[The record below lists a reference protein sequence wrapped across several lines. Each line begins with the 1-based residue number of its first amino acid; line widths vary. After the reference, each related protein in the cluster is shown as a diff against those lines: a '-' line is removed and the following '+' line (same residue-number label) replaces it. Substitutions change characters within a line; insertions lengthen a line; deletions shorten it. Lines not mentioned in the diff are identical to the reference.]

1 MAIYCSNCGVE
12 LPDGVSFCDACGT
25 PVRGQGQGQGA
36 AAPVG
41 GTVGVSAGA
50 SAGNGFGSTSCPVC
64 GAAAMP
70 GEAFCDNCG
79 ASLMSPASGT
89 GASSGVSSP
98 SYGPPP
104 SYSSAPMGSGGAYGS
119 AAPAPASAPSR
130 QVHAS
135 LVITSP
141 PPPATI
147 QIPNRNELIVG
158 RSDPQ
163 SNSYPDVDLG
173 PYGGL
178 DLGVSRRHF
187 RLTRTGDTFYLED
200 LNAMNGSVVNGQ
212 RVPPYT
218 LHPLR
223 SGDRIVLGKLEMA
236 FEVV

>member
-25 PVRGQGQGQGA
+25 PVRGQGQSA

-41 GTVGVSAGA
+41 TIGAGGVAPT
-50 SAGNGFGSTSCPVC
+50 GNGLGTTSCPVC

-79 ASLMSPASGT
+79 ASLMSPAGT
-89 GASSGVSSP
+89 SAASSSTYNS
-98 SYGPPP
+98 PP
-104 SYSSAPMGSGGAYGS
+104 SYSSAPMGSAGTYGS
-119 AAPAPASAPSR
+119 AASAPAPSR
-130 QVHAS
+130 QLHAS

-147 QIPNRNELIVG
+147 QIPDRNELIVG

-187 RLTRTGDTFYLED
+187 RLTRTGDNFYLED
-200 LNAMNGSVVNGQ
+200 LNAMNGSIVNGQ

-218 LHPLR
+218 LQPLR
-223 SGDRIVLGKLEMA
+223 SGDRIVLGKLEMV

>member
-25 PVRGQGQGQGA
+25 PVHAQGA

-41 GTVGVSAGA
+41 GTLGAGVGPGA
-50 SAGNGFGSTSCPVC
+50 PAGNGLGSTSCPVC
-64 GAAAMP
+64 GASAMP

-79 ASLMSPASGT
+79 ASLMSPASGS
-89 GASSGVSSP
+89 ASGVPSP
-98 SYGPPP
+98 SYSPPP
-104 SYSSAPMGSGGAYGS
+104 SYSSAPMGSGSGAYGS
-119 AAPAPASAPSR
+119 TAPAPAPAR
-130 QVHAS
+130 TLHAS
-135 LVITSP
+135 LVITAP

-200 LNAMNGSVVNGQ
+200 LNAMNGSIVNGQ

-223 SGDRIVLGKLEMA
+223 SGDRIVLGKLEMV
-236 FEVV
+236 FEVA

>member
-25 PVRGQGQGQGA
+25 PVRGQG

-41 GTVGVSAGA
+41 GTVGAGA
-50 SAGNGFGSTSCPVC
+50 GAVAPAGNGLGTTSCPVC

-79 ASLMSPASGT
+79 ASLMAPASS
-89 GASSGVSSP
+89 APSGVSP
-98 SYGPPP
+98 SYSPPP
-104 SYSSAPMGSGGAYGS
+104 SYSSAPMGSGGTYGS
-119 AAPAPASAPSR
+119 AAPAPAPATAPSR
-130 QVHAS
+130 QLHAS
-135 LVITSP
+135 LVITAP

-158 RSDPQ
+158 RADPQ

-187 RLTRTGDTFYLED
+187 RLTRTGDNFYLED

-223 SGDRIVLGKLEMA
+223 SGDRIVLGKLEMV

>member
-1 MAIYCSNCGVE
+1 MAIYCANCGVE

-25 PVRGQGQGQGA
+25 PVRAQGA
-36 AAPVG
+36 PAPVG
-41 GTVGVSAGA
+41 GTMGVGSGTPAP
-50 SAGNGFGSTSCPVC
+50 AGNGLGSTSCPVC
-64 GAAAMP
+64 GASAMP

-79 ASLMSPASGT
+79 ASLMSSGSGT
-89 GASSGVSSP
+89 PSGVSSP
-98 SYGPPP
+98 SYNPPP
-104 SYSSAPMGSGGAYGS
+104 SYSSAPMGSGGGTYGS
-119 AAPAPASAPSR
+119 AAPAPAPAPSR
-130 QVHAS
+130 DLHAS
-135 LVITSP
+135 LVITAP

-212 RVPPYT
+212 RMPPYT

-223 SGDRIVLGKLEMA
+223 NGDRIVLGKLEMA
-236 FEVV
+236 FEVA

>member
-1 MAIYCSNCGVE
+1 MAIYCANCGVE

-25 PVRGQGQGQGA
+25 PVRAQGA

-41 GTVGVSAGA
+41 GTVGAAASAP
-50 SAGNGFGSTSCPVC
+50 AGNGLGSTSCPVC
-64 GAAAMP
+64 GASAMP

-79 ASLMSPASGT
+79 AALMAPASGS
-89 GASSGVSSP
+89 ASGVSSVP
-98 SYGPPP
+98 STYNPPP
-104 SYSSAPMGSGGAYGS
+104 SYSSTPMGSGGATYGS
-119 AAPAPASAPSR
+119 PTPAPAPAPSR
-130 QVHAS
+130 QLHAS

-147 QIPNRNELIVG
+147 QIPDRTELIVG
-158 RSDPQ
+158 RADPQ

-187 RLTRTGDTFYLED
+187 RLTRTGDNFYLED

-218 LHPLR
+218 LHPMR
-223 SGDRIVLGKLEMA
+223 SGDRIVLGKLEMV

>member
-25 PVRGQGQGQGA
+25 PVRGQGA

-41 GTVGVSAGA
+41 GTVGVGA
-50 SAGNGFGSTSCPVC
+50 SAPAGNGLGTTSCPVC
-64 GAAAMP
+64 GASAMP

-79 ASLMSPASGT
+79 ASLMAPA
-89 GASSGVSSP
+89 SGVSSP
-98 SYGPPP
+98 SYSPPP
-104 SYSSAPMGSGGAYGS
+104 SYSSAPMASGGGTYSS
-119 AAPAPASAPSR
+119 AAPAAAPSR
-130 QVHAS
+130 QIHAS

-187 RLTRTGDTFYLED
+187 RLTRTGDNFYLED
-200 LNAMNGSVVNGQ
+200 LNAMNGSIVNGQ

-223 SGDRIVLGKLEMA
+223 NGDRIVLGKLEMV
-236 FEVV
+236 FEVA